1 MKVLKFKEY
10 SKINEELSKS
20 SILAGL
26 MSLIFG
32 YSSAQKQID
41 INFNQQTILKNS
53 IKLDS
58 NSIQKLFNT
67 IKKAY
72 PKISVDTI
80 KMTNP
85 SEIEISSVLN
95 FIKQNFLIIKIDIN
109 QKNNEYEEYLKQ
121 NGVNDSLVYKN
132 NNTQSNSIYFHSI
145 NIRNENKFTNKGENI
160 IFSNPIKISKTQISN
175 FSIPEFDIKLR
186 NFTISIDASDQL
198 WSMLFSGAFDLD
210 GISNINKIST
220 PSILQNFPSRSLES
234 EFLH

>member
-20 SILAGL
+20 SILAGI

>member
-85 SEIEISSVLN
+85 SEIEISRPVLRSRWPLRRIG
-95 FIKQNFLIIKIDIN
+95 FRSPRVL
-109 QKNNEYEEYLKQ
+109 LP
-121 NGVNDSLVYKN
+121 V
-132 NNTQSNSIYFHSI
+132 FHP
-145 NIRNENKFTNKGENI
+145 G
-160 IFSNPIKISKTQISN
+160 
-175 FSIPEFDIKLR
+175 
-186 NFTISIDASDQL
+186 
-198 WSMLFSGAFDLD
+198 G
-210 GISNINKIST
+210 
-220 PSILQNFPSRSLES
+220 
-234 EFLH
+234 